1 MKQVRESNDAK
12 GISVYVI
19 LKRGKHVATVQ
30 AHHTQSRTQVDIW
43 TSELQHQKTAHGF
56 GYDRFAQALSG
67 AVIDGVR
74 IYDHSETVYGKEKSL
89 LERALKNQPLDYNER
104 EEYWAKLAK
113 KHGIEPANY
122 RTGYG
127 WESAFYCS
135 GLDRLKKMGYTVIT
149 GI

>member
-1 MKQVRESNDAK
+1 MKN
-12 GISVYVI
+12 
-19 LKRGKHVATVQ
+19 GKHIATIQ
-30 AHHTQSRTQVDIW
+30 AYHTDNKTQVDVWSNCQLIA
-43 TSELQHQKTAHGF
+43 QKNAYGC

-67 AVIDGVR
+67 VMIDGVKM
-74 IYDHSETVYGKEKSL
+74 YDHSDTGYGKEKAL
-89 LERALKNQPLDYNER
+89 LERALKNQPTDYDAH

-113 KHGIEPANY
+113 KHGIQPANY
-122 RTGYG
+122 RDGR